1 MKSINNKR
9 TEYFPQ
15 YLLVSALLLLLS
27 LVLLLSG
34 CSRTGLSIRE
44 PVSGKARNECVVLI
58 HGMGRTLHSFDSMQE
73 RLVAE
78 GYHTVNLGYPSTRA
92 SIEEIAANH
101 FPPALEQCQQFTP
114 AAVHFVSHS
123 LGGIVLRAV
132 FKRSQPENM
141 GRVVMLSPPNQ
152 GSEAADRLK
161 DWWFYRWLNGPA
173 GQQLTTDLS
182 SFPNRLGPVEYP
194 VGVITGD
201 HYFFFD
207 FWLSDIIP
215 GVDDGKVSIVSS
227 MLEGMEDFLVVH
239 ETHPFIMD
247 DEYVQDE
254 TVHFLKNGYF
264 THRPRVNP
272 PVEGYDWF
280 SFPSEE

>member
-1 MKSINNKR
+1 MIG
-9 TEYFPQ
+9 
-15 YLLVSALLLLLS
+15 ALLLLLS
-27 LVLLLSG
+27 LVLVLSG
-34 CSRTGLSIRE
+34 CSRTGLFVSE
-44 PVSGKARNECVVLI
+44 PVEGKSRNECVVLI
-58 HGMGRTLHSFDSMQE
+58 HGMGRTLHSLDSMQE

-92 SIEEIAANH
+92 SIEEIVANH
-101 FPPALEQCQQFTP
+101 FPPALEQCQQLHPTT
-114 AAVHFVSHS
+114 VHFVSHS
-123 LGGIVLRAV
+123 LGGIVLRAY
-132 FKRSQPENM
+132 FKEARPDNM

-152 GSEAADRLK
+152 GSEAADSLK
-161 DWWFYRWLNGPA
+161 DWWFYKWLNGPA
-173 GQQLTTDLS
+173 GQQLTTDPS
-182 SFPNRLGPVEYP
+182 SFPNRLGPVDYP

-227 MLEGMEDFLVVH
+227 MLEGMDDFLVVP

-254 TVHFLKNGYF
+254 TIHFFENGYF
-264 THRPRVNP
+264 THKPRIKP
-272 PVEGYDWF
+272 PVQGVDWF

>member
-1 MKSINNKR
+1 M
-9 TEYFPQ
+9 
-15 YLLVSALLLLLS
+15 LLCLS
-27 LVLLLSG
+27 LVLPG
-34 CSRTGLSIRE
+34 CSRTGLSVGE
-44 PVSGKARNECVVLI
+44 PASEKSRNECVVLI
-58 HGMGRTLHSFDSMQE
+58 HGMGRTLHSFDSMQK

-92 SIEEIAANH
+92 SIEEIVASH

-123 LGGIVLRAV
+123 LGGIVLRAA
-132 FKRSQPENM
+132 FTTSQPENM

-152 GSEAADRLK
+152 GSEAADSLK

-182 SFPNRLGPVEYP
+182 SFPNRLGPVDYP

-227 MLEGMEDFLVVH
+227 MLEGMDDFLVVH

-254 TVHFLKNGYF
+254 TVHFLKNGFF

-272 PVEGYDWF
+272 PVQGYDWF
-280 SFPSEE
+280 SFPSKE